1 MKIKVIKSVDGERW
15 YLDHLLHREG
25 GPAVTRLDGTKEW
38 YFKGKVHR
46 VGGPAV
52 EKVDGTKWWY
62 FDGYCHRADGPAVE
76 YSNGE
81 KEWRVN
87 SCAYRA
93 GIRTSR
99 RVGRD
104 VRPRRCTYQLIS
116 TATTC
121 VGCSNTGA
129 AATHC
134 GACDAPARSCFRREC
149 LTSSAVGSGSRSAW
163 CASSAG
169 SVRTGRRLGAL
180 LLPVMFE
187 SKTKVASK

>member
-1 MKIKVIKSVDGERW
+1 MLGEGTRAPRASPR
-15 YLDHLLHREG
+15 YSYARSKRDVLRGLPEG
-25 GPAVTRLDGTKEW
+25 EP
-38 YFKGKVHR
+38 R
-46 VGGPAV
+46 VA
-52 EKVDGTKWWY
+52 TN
-62 FDGYCHRADGPAVE
+62 HQTSIRQ
-76 YSNGE
+76 
-81 KEWRVN
+81 RVN

-129 AATHC
+129 AATRC
-134 GACDAPARSCFRREC
+134 GACDAPARSCFRRER
-149 LTSSAVGSGSRSAW
+149 LTSLAVGSGSRSAW

-180 LLPVMFE
+180 LLPMMFE